1 MSNKARRPGKPAPKP
16 KHWGTPVNPTKL
28 RALMAARGISATALA
43 KKAGV
48 SKTTVTN
55 ALRGGHLEP
64 LTVIAL
70 SNALDRI
77 TASETAG
84 QLLDLKVS

>member
-1 MSNKARRPGKPAPKP
+1 MSNKRSRLGKRAP
-16 KHWGTPVNPTKL
+16 KHWGTPVNVTKL
-28 RALMAARGISATALA
+28 RALMGARGISATMLA
-43 KKAGV
+43 KKAGL

-70 SNALDRI
+70 SNALDRM
-77 TASETAG
+77 TASETAVT
-84 QLLDLKVS
+84 LLDVG